1 MVRRNENG
9 QQTVYLG
16 KLYQH
21 NLQTGI
27 ATRHYAFG
35 GKLVALREGNNNVNF
50 RLTDHLGSVTTT
62 LFADGTVRA
71 NLRYDPWG
79 KQRWASS
86 TTPTRYRFT
95 AQRFDDR
102 LGLYDYNARYYD
114 ANIGRFISADV
125 IVPGT
130 SRLTPL
136 TVGFHETMFIEQANG
151 ENAQLM
157 QLGPVFRWSARQKQ
171 ELGPIDGPFVPQT
184 LNRFAYALG
193 NPLRFSDPTGHY
205 LVDDFNVQL
214 SAAEVRDL
222 LNELDAWIAVFSVLE
237 DLTALAEYTG
247 YGISVL
253 VYLKI
258 LATNPITLTMVGLLL
273 AGSWAADW
281 TNDDLKALRIAL
293 TDASGNGRNGVNLR
307 MGSNLYKWGIEVNGI
322 EVISHLTLVNPVFSP
337 KGYLVSGRNK
347 QRKIGHFG

>member
-1 MVRRNENG
+1 
-9 QQTVYLG
+9 
-16 KLYQH
+16 
-21 NLQTGI
+21 
-27 ATRHYAFG
+27 
-35 GKLVALREGNNNVNF
+35 
-50 RLTDHLGSVTTT
+50 

-79 KQRWASS
+79 KQRWASQ

-95 AQRFDDR
+95 AQRFDDK

-171 ELGPIDGPFVPQT
+171 ELGTTHGPAVPQT

-193 NPLRFSDPTGHY
+193 NPLAYTDPTGHSSLELTLTAKQAQE
-205 LVDDFNVQL
+205 LVDWILGNNGELGIADVLYQL
-214 SAAEVRDL
+214 GQL
-222 LNELDAWIAVFSVLE
+222 GVLTGLVLGL
-237 DLTALAEYTG
+237 LTA
-247 YGISVL
+247 
-253 VYLKI
+253 
-258 LATNPITLTMVGLLL
+258 TLTGGNLPLGMLVGFLVA
-273 AGSWAADW
+273 AGGEVLKETANTLRAMASLVEDEINKGTDRIRIELRSGMLGETIVVHGQRSMATPSPRFYNQAGRAVSIWMLFGNHGGQVVAHDVFG
-281 TNDDLKALRIAL
+281 TYYIRRNDGSF
-293 TDASGNGRNGVNLR
+293 ASGTIYTPW
-307 MGSNLYKWGIEVNGI
+307 GSY
-322 EVISHLTLVNPVFSP
+322 
-337 KGYLVSGRNK
+337 R
-347 QRKIGHFG
+347 R

>member
-1 MVRRNENG
+1 
-9 QQTVYLG
+9 L
-16 KLYQH
+16 
-21 NLQTGI
+21 I
-27 ATRHYAFG
+27 
-35 GKLVALREGNNNVNF
+35 
-50 RLTDHLGSVTTT
+50 LTNHLGSVSTVLWT
-62 LFADGTVRA
+62 DGTIRNNVRYA
-71 NLRYDPWG
+71 PWG
-79 KQRWASS
+79 RQRFGE
-86 TTPTRYRFT
+86 TVTPTRYRFT

-114 ANIGRFISADV
+114 ANFGRFISADV

-130 SRLTPL
+130 SCLTPL

-171 ELGPIDGPFVPQT
+171 ELGTIDGPFVPQT

-307 MGSNLYKWGIEVNGI
+307 MGSNLHKWGIEVNGI

-337 KGYLVSGRNK
+337 KGYLSGARTFMQLWYLFDYGRVGPNFEFRPAYSHHGTGGWRHAT
-347 QRKIGHFG
+347 QLMR